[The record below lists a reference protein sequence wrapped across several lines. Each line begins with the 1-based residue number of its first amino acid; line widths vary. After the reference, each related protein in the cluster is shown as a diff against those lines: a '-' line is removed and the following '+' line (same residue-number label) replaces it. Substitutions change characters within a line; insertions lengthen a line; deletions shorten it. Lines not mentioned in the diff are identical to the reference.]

1 MSFEAALAEILERY
15 AGGRDTAGLA
25 MITGGG
31 AATAWAP
38 KSAPEESAYLAY
50 SITKTFIA
58 SLVLMLRDEGR
69 LSLDDRLARWLPGLA
84 EAERISLRRLLDH
97 TAGVPDYGGLSAYH
111 EDLRASPTAPWS
123 FERYMAET
131 LEKGLSF
138 EPGNGW
144 AYSNP
149 GYMLLRRIA
158 EEAAGRRF
166 AELIAERIAR
176 PLGLARTFVAES
188 LEDLAS
194 LAPAM
199 SQALSPD
206 GTPRDV
212 RSVYHPGWVSH
223 GVVAS
228 TPSEIARFFDALA
241 RGRVISP
248 ASVQEMTV
256 AMPVPAAAGPWG
268 RPGYGLGVMVDAA
281 SRWGLVWGHNGSGP
295 GYSASALHAPSLGQ
309 ASVCAM
315 CAFEEGPPAE
325 QLVFAALDVLR
336 GV

>member
-1 MSFEAALAEILERY
+1 MSFEAALAEILEQQV
-15 AGGRDTAGLA
+15 GGRGTAGLA
-25 MITGGG
+25 VITDAG
-31 AATAWAP
+31 AATAWVP
-38 KSAPEESAYLAY
+38 KSTPEEPAYLAY
-50 SITKTFIA
+50 SITKIFIA

-69 LSLDDRLARWLPGLA
+69 LSLDDRMARWLPGLA

-111 EDLRASPTAPWS
+111 EDLRASPTSPWS
-123 FERYMAET
+123 FERYVAET

-149 GYMLLRRIA
+149 GYLLLRTVA
-158 EEAAGRRF
+158 ERAAGRRL
-166 AELIAERIAR
+166 AELIAERITR
-176 PLGLARTFVAES
+176 PLGLARTFVPES
-188 LEDLAS
+188 IEDLAS

-206 GTPRDV
+206 GTSRDV

-228 TPSEIARFFDALA
+228 TPSEIVRFFDALA
-241 RGRVISP
+241 RGRLISP

-256 AMPVPAAAGPWG
+256 AVPVPAAAGPWG
-268 RPGYGLGVMVDAA
+268 RPGYGLGIMVDAA
-281 SRWGLVWGHNGSGP
+281 SRWRLVWGHNGSGP
-295 GYSASALHAPSLGQ
+295 GYSTSALHAPSLGQ

-315 CAFEEGPPAE
+315 CAFEDPPAE
-325 QLVFAALDVLR
+325 PLVFAALDALR